1 MNGGRP
7 VRVLLA
13 LLIGWTILREAE
25 VGPLRGLMHGPL
37 FGKLA
42 YWIVIVGA
50 SLLTLWRANSMRGRE
65 GLAWG
70 LIGAGSLLWAC
81 GDVYW
86 TLVLADHAV
95 IPVPSISDAGY
106 LAFYPLVFAGLC
118 LLLRSRVEGA
128 PKTLWVDGLTAALA
142 AAAMSAAVVLQAVLH
157 TVGGNALG
165 VATNLA
171 YPVGD
176 LILLAV
182 VVAAFALR
190 GWRADRTWA
199 LLGLGI
205 VLFWI
210 ADSYYLVTVAN
221 ETYVYPSLWDGGW
234 TSCLVL
240 FSAAAW
246 QPARRTVAIEDSGS
260 MRFTAFPI
268 AFASLGL
275 GILVLAALGSL
286 NSLAVVLAAASL
298 LAVFARLVLSLRENA
313 GMLTTSR
320 HEALTDALTGLG
332 NRRALT
338 RDLDRVAEGDRKPAV
353 LALFDL
359 DGFKHYNDSYGHP
372 AGDALLQRLGAKLAV
387 HVRGAGTA
395 YRMGGDEFCVL
406 LPDNGS
412 AEQVADCAAALTEH
426 GDGFTITCSFG
437 SICVPG
443 EVHDAGEA
451 LRVADQRM
459 YAHKHSGRSSAR
471 SQSRDVLLRALAERN
486 PELGE
491 HISGVA
497 ELAEAVAC
505 RMELDE
511 EQIDH
516 VRHAAALHDVG
527 KMAIPDA
534 ILDKPAALDERIVAA
549 APALRPVAALV
560 RSSHERWDGCG
571 YPDALAGEDIPLGAR
586 IVSVCDAFD
595 AMVADRPYRAGMDAD
610 DALVELERCSGSQ
623 FDPAVVTAFADAW
636 SSRTALRAAARPL
649 HPAAAPAPPDPRRG
663 RCTPTRPLRRR
674 RAHSGR
680 DAACLPR
687 ARSLAQGHRPRPS
700 LAARGL
706 ARRARVGARAHRLPA
721 PPADGAGRPA
731 RLLRRRLALR
741 VRRGRGRQR
750 ADRRGGPHQQPGALA
765 VVGGGRRAAR
775 RAPSGQR
782 AAGRGD
788 RRRRALDEP
797 AVAHPSQRG
806 ALRARGRGDRRSGGL
821 ERPGPGLLDEVVP
834 EAVVG
839 GRLDQLEAGALV
851 EPARRVQDVVGPQRD
866 ARVAGALGEA
876 QALLDQAR
884 ADAAAPRARVDEQQA
899 QLRDVLLAA
908 HAQHA
913 AGGLAVDLGDPRGLA
928 ARVVVARVLGH
939 DLRDE
944 RLEALVP
951 AVLLR
956 IEPAVSLDDPAE
968 VAGTRRAQDDC
979 ARRGRTVEH
988 LPHDVHGADEAPL
1001 LVVGEDVEDGADLVG
1016 RPAVELGEGGRP
1028 LLGEADPLAA
1038 GVVGRALA
1046 GDQAVALQSREQA
1059 AEKAGVDVHLAAQVG
1074 DLGDLALAE
1083 LVEHARLGQR
1093 VGRAQQAVAQDADA
1107 RGVEAVEGADGGDA
1121 VFDDDGTGGHA

>member
-1 MNGGRP
+1 MNGGKP

-25 VGPLRGLMHGPL
+25 VGPLRSLMHGPL
-37 FGKLA
+37 FAKGA
-42 YWIVIVGA
+42 YWTVVIGA
-50 SLLTLWRANSMRGRE
+50 SLLTLWRAHTVRGRE

-70 LIGAGSLLWAC
+70 LIGLGSLLWAC

-86 TLVLADHAV
+86 TLVLADNAV
-95 IPVPSISDAGY
+95 IPVPSVSDAGY

-118 LLLRSRVEGA
+118 LLLRARVEGA

-171 YPVGD
+171 YPIGD

-221 ETYVYPSLWDGGW
+221 ETYTYPSVWDGGW

-246 QPARRTVAIEDSGS
+246 QPARRTVAVQDSGS

-313 GMLTTSR
+313 GMLVASR

-338 RDLDRVAEGDRKPAV
+338 RDLDRVAAGQRGPSV

-372 AGDALLQRLGAKLAV
+372 AGDALLQRLGAKLAD
-387 HVRGAGTA
+387 HVAGVGSA

-406 LPDNGS
+406 LGGGALSEDQ
-412 AEQVADCAAALTEH
+412 AAAACAAALTEH
-426 GDGFTITCSFG
+426 GDGFVITCSFG
-437 SICVPG
+437 AIAVPLEAG
-443 EVHDAGEA
+443 DAGEA
-451 LRVADQRM
+451 LRIADQRM

-471 SQSRDVLLRALAERN
+471 NQSRDVLLRALSERN

-497 ELAEAVAC
+497 ELAEAVA
-505 RMELDE
+505 RRLELDE
-511 EQIDH
+511 EQVDH

-534 ILDKPAALDERIVAA
+534 ILDKPAALDEAEWEFIRRHTIIGERIVAA

-560 RSSHERWDGCG
+560 RSSHERWDGAG
-571 YPDALAGEDIPLGAR
+571 YPDALIGEEIPLGAR

-595 AMVADRPYRAGMDAD
+595 AMVADRPYRAGMDAG
-610 DALVELERCSGSQ
+610 DALAELERCSGSQ
-623 FDPAVVTAFADAW
+623 FDPAVVAAFAAAW
-636 SSRTALRAAARPL
+636 SGAPALRA
-649 HPAAAPAPPDPRRG
+649 
-663 RCTPTRPLRRR
+663 
-674 RAHSGR
+674 
-680 DAACLPR
+680 
-687 ARSLAQGHRPRPS
+687 
-700 LAARGL
+700 
-706 ARRARVGARAHRLPA
+706 
-721 PPADGAGRPA
+721 
-731 RLLRRRLALR
+731 
-741 VRRGRGRQR
+741 
-750 ADRRGGPHQQPGALA
+750 
-765 VVGGGRRAAR
+765 
-775 RAPSGQR
+775 
-782 AAGRGD
+782 
-788 RRRRALDEP
+788 
-797 AVAHPSQRG
+797 VA
-806 ALRARGRGDRRSGGL
+806 
-821 ERPGPGLLDEVVP
+821 
-834 EAVVG
+834 
-839 GRLDQLEAGALV
+839 
-851 EPARRVQDVVGPQRD
+851 
-866 ARVAGALGEA
+866 
-876 QALLDQAR
+876 
-884 ADAAAPRARVDEQQA
+884 
-899 QLRDVLLAA
+899 
-908 HAQHA
+908 
-913 AGGLAVDLGDPRGLA
+913 
-928 ARVVVARVLGH
+928 
-939 DLRDE
+939 
-944 RLEALVP
+944 
-951 AVLLR
+951 
-956 IEPAVSLDDPAE
+956 
-968 VAGTRRAQDDC
+968 
-979 ARRGRTVEH
+979 
-988 LPHDVHGADEAPL
+988 
-1001 LVVGEDVEDGADLVG
+1001 
-1016 RPAVELGEGGRP
+1016 
-1028 LLGEADPLAA
+1028 
-1038 GVVGRALA
+1038 
-1046 GDQAVALQSREQA
+1046 
-1059 AEKAGVDVHLAAQVG
+1059 
-1074 DLGDLALAE
+1074 
-1083 LVEHARLGQR
+1083 
-1093 VGRAQQAVAQDADA
+1093 
-1107 RGVEAVEGADGGDA
+1107 
-1121 VFDDDGTGGHA
+1121 

>member
-13 LLIGWTILREAE
+13 LLIGWTVLREAE
-25 VGPLRGLMHGPL
+25 VGPLRPLMHGPL
-37 FGKLA
+37 FAKGA
-42 YWIVIVGA
+42 YWVVVIGA
-50 SLLTLWRANSMRGRE
+50 SLLTIWRAHAVRGRE

-70 LIGAGSLLWAC
+70 LIGLGSLLWAC

-86 TLVLADHAV
+86 TVVLADNAV
-95 IPVPSISDAGY
+95 IPVPSVSDAGY
-106 LAFYPLVFAGLC
+106 LTFYPLVFAGLC

-171 YPVGD
+171 YPIGD

-182 VVAAFALR
+182 VVVAFALR

-205 VLFWI
+205 VLFWV

-221 ETYVYPSLWDGGW
+221 ETYKYPSLFDGGW

-240 FSAAAW
+240 FAAASW

-286 NSLAVVLAAASL
+286 NSLAVILAAASL

-313 GMLTTSR
+313 GMLVASR

-338 RDLDRVAEGDRKPAV
+338 RDLDHISAGRREPAV

-372 AGDALLQRLGAKLAV
+372 AGDALLQRLGAKLAD
-387 HVRGAGTA
+387 HVAGAGSA

-406 LPDNGS
+406 LAGGS
-412 AEQVADCAAALTEH
+412 EEDVAACAGALTEH

-437 SICVPG
+437 SIAVPG
-443 EVHDAGEA
+443 EADDAGEA

-471 SQSRDVLLRALAERN
+471 NQSRDVLLRALAERN

-497 ELAEAVAC
+497 ELAEAVAR
-505 RMELDE
+505 RMELDD

-534 ILDKPAALDERIVAA
+534 ILDKPAALDAAEWEFIRRHTIIGERIVAA

-560 RSSHERWDGCG
+560 RSSHERWDGAG
-571 YPDALAGEDIPLGAR
+571 YPDALAGEEIPLGAR

-595 AMVADRPYRAGMDAD
+595 AMVADRPYRAGMDAG

-623 FDPAVVTAFADAW
+623 FDPAVVTAFTAAW
-636 SSRTALRAAARPL
+636 SGETALRAAA
-649 HPAAAPAPPDPRRG
+649 
-663 RCTPTRPLRRR
+663 
-674 RAHSGR
+674 
-680 DAACLPR
+680 
-687 ARSLAQGHRPRPS
+687 
-700 LAARGL
+700 
-706 ARRARVGARAHRLPA
+706 
-721 PPADGAGRPA
+721 
-731 RLLRRRLALR
+731 
-741 VRRGRGRQR
+741 
-750 ADRRGGPHQQPGALA
+750 
-765 VVGGGRRAAR
+765 
-775 RAPSGQR
+775 
-782 AAGRGD
+782 
-788 RRRRALDEP
+788 
-797 AVAHPSQRG
+797 
-806 ALRARGRGDRRSGGL
+806 
-821 ERPGPGLLDEVVP
+821 
-834 EAVVG
+834 
-839 GRLDQLEAGALV
+839 
-851 EPARRVQDVVGPQRD
+851 
-866 ARVAGALGEA
+866 
-876 QALLDQAR
+876 
-884 ADAAAPRARVDEQQA
+884 
-899 QLRDVLLAA
+899 
-908 HAQHA
+908 
-913 AGGLAVDLGDPRGLA
+913 
-928 ARVVVARVLGH
+928 
-939 DLRDE
+939 
-944 RLEALVP
+944 
-951 AVLLR
+951 
-956 IEPAVSLDDPAE
+956 
-968 VAGTRRAQDDC
+968 
-979 ARRGRTVEH
+979 
-988 LPHDVHGADEAPL
+988 
-1001 LVVGEDVEDGADLVG
+1001 
-1016 RPAVELGEGGRP
+1016 
-1028 LLGEADPLAA
+1028 
-1038 GVVGRALA
+1038 
-1046 GDQAVALQSREQA
+1046 
-1059 AEKAGVDVHLAAQVG
+1059 
-1074 DLGDLALAE
+1074 
-1083 LVEHARLGQR
+1083 
-1093 VGRAQQAVAQDADA
+1093 
-1107 RGVEAVEGADGGDA
+1107 
-1121 VFDDDGTGGHA
+1121 

>member
-1 MNGGRP
+1 M
-7 VRVLLA
+7 LLA
-13 LLIGWTILREAE
+13 LLIGWTVLREAE
-25 VGPLRGLMHGPL
+25 VGPLRSLMHGPL

-50 SLLTLWRANSMRGRE
+50 SLLTLWRAQSLRGRE

-86 TLVLADHAV
+86 TLVLADNAV
-95 IPVPSISDAGY
+95 IPVPSVSDAGY

-118 LLLRSRVEGA
+118 LLVRSRVEGA

-246 QPARRTVAIEDSGS
+246 QPATRVVAIEDSGS

-268 AFASLGL
+268 AFATLGL

-298 LAVFARLVLSLRENA
+298 LAVMARLVLSLRENA
-313 GMLTTSR
+313 GMLMASR

-338 RDLDRVAEGDRKPAV
+338 RDLDRVAAGQREAAA

-372 AGDALLQRLGAKLAV
+372 AGDALLQRLGAKLAD
-387 HVRGAGTA
+387 HVVGAGTA

-406 LPDNGS
+406 LGGASEED
-412 AEQVADCAAALTEH
+412 VAACANALTEH

-437 SICVPG
+437 SIWVPG
-443 EVHDAGEA
+443 EVDDAGEA
-451 LRVADQRM
+451 LRIADQRM

-471 SQSRDVLLRALAERN
+471 NQSRDVLLRALAERN

-497 ELAEAVAC
+497 ELAEAVAH
-505 RMELDE
+505 RMELDD

-534 ILDKPAALDERIVAA
+534 ILDKPAALDEAEWEFIRRHTIIGERIVAA

-560 RSSHERWDGCG
+560 RSSHERWDGGG
-571 YPDALAGEDIPLGAR
+571 YPDALAGEQIPLGAR

-610 DALVELERCSGSQ
+610 DALIELERCSGSQ
-623 FDPAVVTAFADAW
+623 FDPAVVAAFAAAW
-636 SSRTALRAAARPL
+636 SGRPALRA
-649 HPAAAPAPPDPRRG
+649 
-663 RCTPTRPLRRR
+663 
-674 RAHSGR
+674 
-680 DAACLPR
+680 
-687 ARSLAQGHRPRPS
+687 
-700 LAARGL
+700 
-706 ARRARVGARAHRLPA
+706 
-721 PPADGAGRPA
+721 
-731 RLLRRRLALR
+731 
-741 VRRGRGRQR
+741 
-750 ADRRGGPHQQPGALA
+750 
-765 VVGGGRRAAR
+765 
-775 RAPSGQR
+775 
-782 AAGRGD
+782 
-788 RRRRALDEP
+788 
-797 AVAHPSQRG
+797 VA
-806 ALRARGRGDRRSGGL
+806 
-821 ERPGPGLLDEVVP
+821 
-834 EAVVG
+834 
-839 GRLDQLEAGALV
+839 
-851 EPARRVQDVVGPQRD
+851 
-866 ARVAGALGEA
+866 
-876 QALLDQAR
+876 
-884 ADAAAPRARVDEQQA
+884 
-899 QLRDVLLAA
+899 
-908 HAQHA
+908 
-913 AGGLAVDLGDPRGLA
+913 
-928 ARVVVARVLGH
+928 
-939 DLRDE
+939 
-944 RLEALVP
+944 
-951 AVLLR
+951 
-956 IEPAVSLDDPAE
+956 
-968 VAGTRRAQDDC
+968 
-979 ARRGRTVEH
+979 
-988 LPHDVHGADEAPL
+988 
-1001 LVVGEDVEDGADLVG
+1001 
-1016 RPAVELGEGGRP
+1016 
-1028 LLGEADPLAA
+1028 
-1038 GVVGRALA
+1038 
-1046 GDQAVALQSREQA
+1046 
-1059 AEKAGVDVHLAAQVG
+1059 
-1074 DLGDLALAE
+1074 
-1083 LVEHARLGQR
+1083 
-1093 VGRAQQAVAQDADA
+1093 
-1107 RGVEAVEGADGGDA
+1107 
-1121 VFDDDGTGGHA
+1121 